1 MASLPVLFFLIAC
14 SVGGS
19 VANFYLQPQ
28 SRLPLFYY
36 QQQRGYWPDT
46 ERTQE
51 YDNNQG
57 FRFHQSY
64 QNNYQQKL
72 QYNYPF
78 AQYQFGLPHQLP
90 QQVQVPQQEP
100 QVPQQVPQVSQQGPQ
115 VPQLIPQVPHQASQV
130 PQQVTP
136 QFPQQV
142 SQQVPQDLPQ
152 EVPQVPEDL
161 PEYQLITLGPE
172 VPVLVKLPNQ
182 RTAILPARTVYSLPG
197 FLEGIVQN
205 VQNYYSVFNPLEV
218 LKVQRNNSTVLFQ
231 TVSTT
236 EPSTVSSTS
245 ESTTPDSS
253 SANSDSSSSTPEAS
267 SSPSSSPESPT
278 EAADETT
285 ANATEEPESEES
297 TTISSTESTS
307 E

>member
-1 MASLPVLFFLIAC
+1 MASLPAIFFFIVC

-19 VANFYLQPQ
+19 VAHFYLQPQ
-28 SRLPLFYY
+28 SRFPFYYY

-51 YDNNQG
+51 YDNDQG
-57 FRFHQSY
+57 FRYHQSY
-64 QNNYQQKL
+64 QNSYQQKL

-78 AQYQFGLPHQLP
+78 TQYQFGLPQQVP
-90 QQVQVPQQEP
+90 QQVQVTQEVP
-100 QVPQQVPQVSQQGPQ
+100 QVPQQVPQVAQQ
-115 VPQLIPQVPHQASQV
+115 VPQI

-136 QFPQQV
+136 QVPQQV
-142 SQQVPQDLPQ
+142 SQQVPQELPQ

-172 VPVLVKLPNQ
+172 VPVLVKLPDQ

-218 LKVQRNNSTVLFQ
+218 LKIQRNNATVLFQ

-236 EPSTVSSTS
+236 QPTTGSSTESSSISDTS
-245 ESTTPDSS
+245 ESSTPATSEPSS
-253 SANSDSSSSTPEAS
+253 SATPEAS
-267 SSPSSSPESPT
+267 SSSSPETPT
-278 EAADETT
+278 EAAVTTTPQATDEPEADSEETT
-285 ANATEEPESEES
+285 TA
-297 TTISSTESTS
+297 SSTESAS